1 VSHNS
6 RYAQHS
12 QPDPWSNPGSGGDD
26 GKRMSP
32 RTAVF
37 ILILCAAI
45 FAAIFAAASYGLY
58 WVAMQAIEVAKGVAK
73 SAWDWIRDVSR
84 GL

>member
-1 VSHNS
+1 
-6 RYAQHS
+6 
-12 QPDPWSNPGSGGDD
+12 
-26 GKRMSP
+26 MSP
-32 RTAVF
+32 RTDVF
-37 ILILCAAI
+37 ILILCAVI
-45 FAAIFAAASYGLY
+45 FGAASYGLY